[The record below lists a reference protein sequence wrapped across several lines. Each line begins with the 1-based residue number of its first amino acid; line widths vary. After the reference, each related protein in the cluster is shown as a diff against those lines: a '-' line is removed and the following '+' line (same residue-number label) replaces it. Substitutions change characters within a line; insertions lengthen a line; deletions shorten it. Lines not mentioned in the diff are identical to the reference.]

1 MGFSEKLV
9 KMKTLILLS
18 KEKNTE
24 NPELL
29 KYLNAFKVDI
39 AELNSKNWLLRFLYC
54 AFQTLRVLPGINKYD
69 VVLSMSTMNGLT
81 LSFIQ
86 KLSGGLI
93 KPKHVIIDIALLRL
107 INKENKLN
115 VKLAKFI
122 LSPAEKIL
130 CYSSIQKEA
139 LIDLLGF
146 KDKIKFI
153 PFGIETSK
161 FSKEKSEPE
170 NYILCTGRA
179 ERDYNTLLAAIKD
192 LDIELKIITGEDPI
206 SKNKGI
212 PYAFNNVEVLKD
224 VSFEEYK
231 KLTLDSLF
239 VVLPLEDTLYPTGQT
254 VLLES
259 MAMGKAVITT
269 KTSGTIDYVEDGKT
283 GFYVK
288 PYDVQDLKDKINLL
302 LKDPEK
308 TMNVGFKS
316 KKCVQK
322 KFNLENMANP

>member
-1 MGFSEKLV
+1 
-9 KMKTLILLS
+9 MKTLILLS

-29 KYLNAFKVDI
+29 RYLNAFKVDI
-39 AELNSKNWLLRFLYC
+39 IELNSKNWLIRFLYC

-81 LSFIQ
+81 LSFFQ

-107 INKENKLN
+107 LNKENKLN

-161 FSKEKSEPE
+161 FSTEKSRPE
-170 NYILCTGRA
+170 NYIICAGRA
-179 ERDYNTLLAAIKD
+179 ERDYNTLLNAIKD
-192 LDIELKIITGEDPI
+192 IDIELKIITGEDPI

-212 PYAFNNVEVLKD
+212 PNAFNDVEVLKD

-231 KLTLDSLF
+231 KLTLGSLF
-239 VVLPLEDTLYPTGQT
+239 VVLPLEDTWYPTGQT

-269 KTSGTIDYVEDGKT
+269 KTSGTIDYIEDGKT
-283 GFYVK
+283 GLFVN
-288 PYDVQDLKDKINLL
+288 PYDVPDLKEKINLL
-302 LKDPEK
+302 LGDPEK
-308 TMNVGFKS
+308 SGKIGFESKKFVEESFTLENVGKNI
-316 KKCVQK
+316 KEI
-322 KFNLENMANP
+322 FNSLS